1 MTSLLYLI
9 PASLI
14 LAIIAL
20 CAFIWTVRARQYD
33 DPEGDRY
40 RIFGDDDRPLR

>member
-20 CAFIWTVRARQYD
+20 GAFVWTVRSRQYD

-40 RIFGDDDRPLR
+40 RIFEDDDRPLR